1 MNKKYLT
8 KCLILSVCFL
18 AFALT
23 SCDDF
28 KKETYKISDIDNMA
42 KTVFKTSTTTV
53 QTAATMVEGAD
64 TTVTPIDSCYFLT
77 LGAIKMK
84 LDDNESSTILDS
96 LVLKNATIVPDTVI
110 YRFITPTTLYDSYY
124 VLDVAEDGDYY
135 IYLNEYAKV
144 TLTGISGIEE
154 DADESVPLELTAN
167 YFTISDNKP
176 VPVVK
181 TRYAYELEEGTYL
194 LHLTTT
200 DQTISRTFNIVVL
213 KED

>member
-1 MNKKYLT
+1 MNNKYLT
-8 KCLILSVCFL
+8 KSLVLGVCFL

-28 KKETYKISDIDNMA
+28 KKEAYKISDIDDMA
-42 KTVFKTSTTTV
+42 KTVFKTSTTIV
-53 QTAATMVEGAD
+53 KTAATVVEGAD
-64 TTVTPIDSCYFLT
+64 TNVTPVDSCYFLS
-77 LGAIKMK
+77 LGALKIK
-84 LDDNESSTILDS
+84 LDDNESSTIIDS

-144 TLTGISGIEE
+144 KLTGVSGVEE

-167 YFTISDNKP
+167 FFTISDNKP

-181 TRYAYELEEGTYL
+181 TRYAYELEEGKYL
-194 LHLTTT
+194 LQLTTT
-200 DQTISRTFNIVVL
+200 DQTISRTFNVVVL
-213 KED
+213 ED